1 MASPSDEAL
10 SRALRQR
17 DAGDLFGAI
26 DVLRAAASADL
37 SDPVL
42 ALNLAKM
49 LAESGQVERAETWFR
64 HALKLAPDDLD
75 VRLSYGTFLGQ
86 AGHPEA
92 AREHLQG
99 VITDLENALAHA
111 SAFGDH
117 DAILEI
123 HRFLGAA
130 SVNLGR
136 AALECGDPATA
147 IAFSRDWLQDDEHG
161 DAAKALVADALDS
174 DRLDP
179 HHLAE
184 LSLDEG
190 RVTPAI
196 VMVLIDSALAQVPP
210 DLVAVERA
218 ATLADDS
225 LPGDWSHDH
234 EPLTRALDTARAL
247 IGRAIMRGEHDARD
261 FPTLLAI
268 R

>member
-10 SRALRQR
+10 RLALRQR
-17 DAGDLFGAI
+17 DGGDLSGAI
-26 DVLRAAASADL
+26 EILRAAASGDL
-37 SDPVL
+37 SDATL
-42 ALNLAKM
+42 TINLAKM
-49 LAESGQVERAETWFR
+49 LAEAGQVERAETWFR

-75 VRLSYGTFLGQ
+75 LRLSYGTFLGQ
-86 AGHPEA
+86 TGHPEA
-92 AREHLQG
+92 AREHLQR
-99 VITDLENALAHA
+99 VISDLEDALAHA
-111 SAFGDH
+111 SAFGDRA
-117 DAILEI
+117 AILEI

-147 IAFSRDWLQDDEHG
+147 IAFSRDWLQHDEHG

-174 DRLDP
+174 ERLDP

-196 VMVLIDSALAQVPP
+196 VTVLIDTALSQAPP

-218 ATLADDS
+218 AALADDS

-247 IGRAIMRGEHDARD
+247 LGRAIMRGEHDAHD